1 MAGIL
6 SSVYGQDQNT
16 AIQNARDLYQGTSTD
31 SALTSHYNQLLT
43 DPNKAI
49 TDILT
54 ERANAS
60 DAATN
65 PYFQQNPDA
74 LSLYKN
80 VGNTIQTVN
89 GGAGGQYGYYQG
101 KPILKASEVDQLFN
115 DMGTDYIRGNAAG
128 KADNDIGWDSGSLG
142 GVTARGAGAFG
153 IQKQGP
159 QTDENGNVIGGNTYS
174 GDMNAL
180 ATKLGIDPNKYQDTY
195 KTVDQPTY
203 DQDGNYTGTQRVQ
216 VLDKSGQDALY
227 DAINDKTKDFV
238 FIAGKSGKDAGG
250 IGERGQTAAFQN
262 ATGNHAAQVYQKKG
276 DKYVPVGNTTFFN
289 GDMELHHGGL
299 GALAPILSMAAMAF
313 APELAA
319 ASIFS
324 LIPPIGPIMPPE
336 FIVPDPVA
344 VNEVPAAFAPDA
356 QT

>member
-1 MAGIL
+1 MIKYNQLCEKYDNLKIEIIGIPAISSFLFISKDNIKYKTLITQELLKDKILATYYGLHPETAAAYSTKAGTDILGADYTGDASYNTFKSDLDKKLQTGQITTSDYTNQLQNSTYNKQQEAGRMAGIL
-6 SSVYGQDQNT
+6 TSVYGMDEAT
-16 AIQNARDLYQGTSTD
+16 ATQTARDLYQGTSTD

-115 DMGTDYIRGNAAG
+115 DMGTDYIRGNAAD
-128 KADNDIGWDSGSLG
+128 KRDNDIGWDSGSLG

-159 QTDENGNVIGGNTYS
+159 QTDENGNVVGGNTYS

-180 ATKLGIDPNKYQDTY
+180 ATQLGIDLSKYQDTY

-216 VLDKSGQDALY
+216 V
-227 DAINDKTKDFV
+227 
-238 FIAGKSGKDAGG
+238 
-250 IGERGQTAAFQN
+250 
-262 ATGNHAAQVYQKKG
+262 
-276 DKYVPVGNTTFFN
+276 
-289 GDMELHHGGL
+289 
-299 GALAPILSMAAMAF
+299 
-313 APELAA
+313 
-319 ASIFS
+319 
-324 LIPPIGPIMPPE
+324 
-336 FIVPDPVA
+336 
-344 VNEVPAAFAPDA
+344 
-356 QT
+356 